1 MPKGEKV
8 KAEKS
13 KKVSPYSKKQHK
25 KKEEV
30 LKNLDLHKDEK
41 QKLHKNGKSKV
52 NSILKTAPHSDR
64 VVGAFQNS
72 EERLVIP
79 KVKFASISNGL
90 KIHSFFCWFQKIPMK
105 LHSRSKRQAPPVP
118 VAPAV
123 PAPLPGSVPAPVDA
137 NAAPLDNPPPAV
149 PAVPADAPN
158 LAAPQNGGYFL
169 QS

>member
-1 MPKGEKV
+1 
-8 KAEKS
+8 
-13 KKVSPYSKKQHK
+13 
-25 KKEEV
+25 
-30 LKNLDLHKDEK
+30 
-41 QKLHKNGKSKV
+41 
-52 NSILKTAPHSDR
+52 
-64 VVGAFQNS
+64 
-72 EERLVIP
+72 
-79 KVKFASISNGL
+79 
-90 KIHSFFCWFQKIPMK
+90 MK

-149 PAVPADAPN
+149 PAVPADATN